1 MGSNH
6 LEIQAFTFF
15 SFACV
20 LRHTHTH
27 THTHQFANIPA
38 PSVDD
43 GVFYHLTAGSPW
55 QGDALLDVSVN
66 LTYTI
71 SSPEVT
77 IKKGGMSCLA
87 APGKTC
93 I

>member
-1 MGSNH
+1 M
-6 LEIQAFTFF
+6 
-15 SFACV
+15 
-20 LRHTHTH
+20 
-27 THTHQFANIPA
+27 
-38 PSVDD
+38 DD